1 MGTFGGKAPIVGELL
16 LSYLPIKIIS
26 IQVSF
31 WMKRYENFVGLTDV
45 KASQARV
52 VECEKRFIEMQE
64 KRREAQI
71 NIAEVQKRIKVNY
84 SENSY

>member
-1 MGTFGGKAPIVGELL
+1 M
-16 LSYLPIKIIS
+16 LPIENVILRHNIFVMFAIRS
-26 IQVSF
+26 FNVTRNIYIQVSF

-71 NIAEVQKRIKVNY
+71 NIAEIQKNIKVT
-84 SENSY
+84 